1 MALAL
6 CQFGLEQ
13 QHLILRDDRFFLE
26 QLLGVIV
33 LQFREPGLGH
43 LGVQLCLV
51 KSWYDLE
58 HHIAL
63 LHRLALLDRDLL
75 EIPALQGTDLDVAL
89 RVDLA
94 DILLGDD
101 DVLCLGAGDHDLMVL
116 LVGLLLVLV
125 KIRLIL
131 ADDVPFHL
139 LDARANVIK
148 IGVNFR
154 RVERRKDI
162 RPIVFDNPRTP
173 PLTSA
178 TTSIRV
184 VTGRRMA
191 KTIGFIAQTPT

>member
-1 MALAL
+1 M
-6 CQFGLEQ
+6 
-13 QHLILRDDRFFLE
+13 
-26 QLLGVIV
+26 
-33 LQFREPGLGH
+33 RELGLGH

-125 KIRLIL
+125 KIRLKP

-139 LDARANVIK
+139 LGAHANVIK

-154 RVERRKDI
+154 RVERRKDTDRI
-162 RPIVFDNPRTP
+162 LYRPRTP
-173 PLTSA
+173 PLT
-178 TTSIRV
+178 
-184 VTGRRMA
+184 RRRPA
-191 KTIGFIAQTPT
+191 